1 MKKQYPSDMS
11 NKEWAILEGIIPNPG
26 GGRPRKYGMRA
37 IINAIRYVL
46 RSGCSWRMLPHD
58 FPPYQSVYY
67 YFRTWREDG
76 SWERIYQRLY
86 EMLRQQ
92 QGKEASPWLAAVD
105 SQSIVSL
112 QKVLDRKAG

>member
-1 MKKQYPSDMS
+1 MKEGYPSDVS
-11 NKEWAILEGIIPNPG
+11 DKEWAMMEGLIPNPG
-26 GGRPRKYGMRA
+26 GGRPRKYAMRA

-46 RSGCSWRMLPHD
+46 RTGCAWRMLPHD

-76 SWERIYQRLY
+76 SWEKLYQTLH

-92 QGKEASPWLAAVD
+92 QGKEASPWLAVLD
-105 SQSIVSL
+105 SQSV
-112 QKVLDRKAG
+112 KTTEKGG